1 MSCSF
6 ITSGL
11 RAQAMEKKATD
22 LTGGFVDAVPAGTDQ
37 SDPSA
42 DTNAPTPE
50 TVAAADAAAIAAA
63 EAKSK
68 LKQEEEE
75 AEEEADGITPLT
87 AEDIP
92 TIPPPPVC
100 KNLEQLLAS
109 LPPLPKLE
117 EVTPEVYNAS
127 SKCIIIIYFKIYI
140 IVYVFIT
147 SLPFFDFSCIVARE
161 RFLLYSH

>member
-1 MSCSF
+1 MLNLEKLLFVYIFLICVLLMSCSF

-127 SKCIIIIYFKIYI
+127 SKCIIIII
-140 IVYVFIT
+140 
-147 SLPFFDFSCIVARE
+147 FFF
-161 RFLLYSH
+161 